1 MGIKGSMPFLSIYSI
16 TTDKE
21 TEKKK
26 EAEASFLKHNVL
38 QLRAGKFC
46 RCTTWVFINH
56 LLVVLFRLSCIV
68 ITLSDFT

>member
-26 EAEASFLKHNVL
+26 EAEASFFK
-38 QLRAGKFC
+38 
-46 RCTTWVFINH
+46 T
-56 LLVVLFRLSCIV
+56 
-68 ITLSDFT
+68 

>member
-26 EAEASFLKHNVL
+26 EAEASFLKHNAL
-38 QLRAGKFC
+38 QLELASLQMHYL
-46 RCTTWVFINH
+46 VFINH

-68 ITLSDFT
+68 ITLCDFT